1 MSLIE
6 METQRHRLRRL
17 RILQVLSQNRPDP
30 IGDGLISRCLRHDV
44 DLNFTQLNI
53 RNSLDYLFER
63 GLVFITLRT
72 AERWMAK
79 ISADG
84 VDFLDGIG
92 PKIEGVAH
100 PEEF

>member
-1 MSLIE
+1 MSLHDLEI
-6 METQRHRLRRL
+6 QRHRLRRL

-44 DLNFTQLNI
+44 DLAFTQTNI

-63 GLVFITLRT
+63 KLVTITLRT
-72 AERWMAK
+72 ETRWMAK

-84 VDFLDGIG
+84 VDFLDGLG